1 MIRGDISNDTPPR
14 IIVIID
20 VVAETDSKEVR
31 TGFMQ
36 KQIQSFV
43 TKLNLAALSHLWN
56 IGNKYGLSIELAAFA
71 DSGWDQENLDKMMGT
86 LERRVANPFN
96 YAEIYTDID
105 DFISILPYRANLKGV
120 VDVRERVA
128 RYGSY
133 GIEIDNL

>member
-56 IGNKYGLSIELAAFA
+56 VGNKYGLSIELAAFA

>member
-1 MIRGDISNDTPPR
+1 MIRGDISNETPPR

-20 VVAETDSKEVR
+20 VIADIDSKEVR

-36 KQIQSFV
+36 KQIKSFV

-56 IGNKYGLSIELAAFA
+56 IGNKYGMSIELAAFE
-71 DSGWDQENLDKMMGT
+71 DLGWDQDNLDKMMST

-120 VDVRERVA
+120 VDIRERVA

-133 GIEIDNL
+133 GVEIDNL

>member
-56 IGNKYGLSIELAAFA
+56 VGNKYGLSIELAAFA

-120 VDVRERVA
+120 VDIRERVA

>member
-1 MIRGDISNDTPPR
+1 MIRGDISNETPPR

-20 VVAETDSKEVR
+20 VVAETGSKEVR
-31 TGFMQ
+31 TGFRQ
-36 KQIQSFV
+36 KQIKSFV

-56 IGNKYGLSIELAAFA
+56 IGNKYGMSIELAAFA
-71 DSGWDQENLDKMMGT
+71 DSGWDQENLDKMMST

-96 YAEIYTDID
+96 YAEIYGDID
-105 DFISILPYRANLKGV
+105 EFISILPYRANLKGV
-120 VDVRERVA
+120 IDIRERVA

>member
-1 MIRGDISNDTPPR
+1 MIRGDISNETPPR

-20 VVAETDSKEVR
+20 VIADIDSKEVR

-36 KQIQSFV
+36 KQIKSFV

-56 IGNKYGLSIELAAFA
+56 IGNKYGMSIELAAFA
-71 DSGWDQENLDKMMGT
+71 DSGWDQDNLDKMMST

-120 VDVRERVA
+120 IDIRERVA

-133 GIEIDNL
+133 GVEIDNL

>member
-1 MIRGDISNDTPPR
+1 MIRGDISNETPPR

-20 VVAETDSKEVR
+20 VVAETGTKEVR
-31 TGFMQ
+31 TGFRQ

-56 IGNKYGLSIELAAFA
+56 IGNKYGMSIELAAFA
-71 DSGWDQENLDKMMGT
+71 DSGWDQENLDKMMST
-86 LERRVANPFN
+86 LERRITNPFN

-120 VDVRERVA
+120 VDIRERVA

-133 GIEIDNL
+133 GVEIDNL